1 MDLSQKLKKLR
12 KEKNLSQQQLARML
26 KVTGQAV
33 SKWENGKSYPDI
45 LNLIN
50 ISNIFNVSLDELIKE
65 DKEVQKSLYNK
76 GKIKNIYIVI
86 LGLILE
92 AFSYLLS
99 MYFDIVNIDNSII
112 NSLVLITFFIG
123 LMLIVY
129 VIYNKLPRK
138 VKNLLDYVLGLK

>member
-12 KEKNLSQQQLARML
+12 KEKNLSQQQLARTL